1 LRFGNKNA
9 LRPIYLKMGKDVDSR
24 VQLFR
29 ELIEPLLND
38 AYTLAR
44 YLSRD
49 ASAAQD
55 IVQDA
60 SLRAFRHV
68 DSFRGSE
75 PRAWL
80 LKIVRNCFYAWR
92 QKAVQTDLQPFDT
105 DSSGEDSKRIGD
117 EADQAQRDLDP
128 QRILESAVKRD
139 AVREMIEALPVQFR
153 EVLVLREMSDLSYR
167 EIADLTG
174 MPIGTVMSRLA
185 RARELLR
192 KMWLERAS
200 AGALL

>member
-1 LRFGNKNA
+1 MGN
-9 LRPIYLKMGKDVDSR
+9 DVENR
-24 VQLFR
+24 ARRFR

-49 ASAAQD
+49 ASVAED

-60 SLRAFRHV
+60 ALRAFRHL
-68 DSFRGSE
+68 DTLRSE

-80 LKIVRNCFYAWR
+80 LKIVRNCFYSWR
-92 QKAVQTDLQPFDT
+92 EKAVRVSTQSLD
-105 DSSGEDSKRIGD
+105 EDSGVEDSESTTVDGGR
-117 EADQAQRDLDP
+117 AQCDLDP
-128 QRILESAVKRD
+128 QNILERTVRNE
-139 AVREMIEALPVQFR
+139 AVRAMIEELPMQYR
-153 EVLVLREMSDLSYR
+153 EALVLRELNDLSYR

-185 RARELLR
+185 RARDLLR
-192 KMWLERAS
+192 KMWLAR
-200 AGALL
+200 GVQL

>member
-1 LRFGNKNA
+1 MMGNAVDIRAQRF
-9 LRPIYLKMGKDVDSR
+9 RD
-24 VQLFR
+24 
-29 ELIEPLLND
+29 LIEPRLND

-49 ASAAQD
+49 PSVAED
-55 IVQDA
+55 IVQEA

-68 DSFRGSE
+68 ESLRGGGE
-75 PRAWL
+75 ARAWL

-92 QKAVQTDLQPFDT
+92 EKTAQVSP
-105 DSSGEDSKRIGD
+105 GEDLHPVTDDAD
-117 EADQAQRDLDP
+117 EAQHDLDP
-128 QRILESAVKRD
+128 QRILERTMKRD

-153 EVLVLREMSDLSYR
+153 EALVLRELNDLSYR
-167 EIADLTG
+167 EIAELTS

-192 KMWLERAS
+192 KMWLERA
-200 AGALL
+200 GEGVLL

>member
-1 LRFGNKNA
+1 MGTA
-9 LRPIYLKMGKDVDSR
+9 LDNRAQR
-24 VQLFR
+24 FR

-49 ASAAQD
+49 ASAAED
-55 IVQDA
+55 IVQEA

-68 DSFRGSE
+68 DSLRSQE
-75 PRAWL
+75 ARPWL

-92 QKAVQTDLQPFDT
+92 EKVVQAGLLPLESGVSED
-105 DSSGEDSKRIGD
+105 DSYSVTE

-128 QRILESAVKRD
+128 QRILERTVKRD

-153 EVLVLREMSDLSYR
+153 ETLVLRELNDLSYR
-167 EIADLTG
+167 EIAELTG

-185 RARELLR
+185 RARDMLR
-192 KMWLERAS
+192 KMWLERAGE
-200 AGALL
+200 GALL